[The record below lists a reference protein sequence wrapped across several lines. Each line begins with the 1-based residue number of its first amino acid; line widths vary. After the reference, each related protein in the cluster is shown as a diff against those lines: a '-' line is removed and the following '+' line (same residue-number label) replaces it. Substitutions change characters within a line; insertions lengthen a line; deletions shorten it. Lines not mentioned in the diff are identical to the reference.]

1 MFDYLEKLIMIMR
14 IINEEEFINLVRL
27 ILFYQ
32 NNIEEYTFK
41 FLSIIDPF
49 NNKKIAFSD
58 MFHFL
63 GWKKKSK

>member
-1 MFDYLEKLIMIMR
+1 MR
-14 IINEEEFINLVRL
+14 IINEEEFINLVKL

-41 FLSIIDPF
+41 FLSIIIDPF

-58 MFHFL
+58 MLHFL
-63 GWKKKSK
+63 GWKN

>member
-1 MFDYLEKLIMIMR
+1 MR
-14 IINEEEFINLVRL
+14 IINEEEFINLVKL

-58 MFHFL
+58 MLHFL
-63 GWKKKSK
+63 GWKN

>member
-1 MFDYLEKLIMIMR
+1 MIMMR
-14 IINEEEFINLVRL
+14 IINKEEFINLVRL

-41 FLSIIDPF
+41 FLFSIIDPF

>member
-1 MFDYLEKLIMIMR
+1 MR

-49 NNKKIAFSD
+49 SNKKAFS
-58 MFHFL
+58 
-63 GWKKKSK
+63 KSIFQEGRIGRRK